1 MMVNN
6 ICLLAVLLS
15 YAISIINAKN
25 SSCRKPEINQA
36 RKWKSQ
42 AKNVQKITESLD
54 KAEQNKEVFI
64 SFGNLLGKL
73 TNNGT
78 YNCTQ
83 ETKEANKFLSD
94 CQTTAKASCRQ
105 EGLDLAMIKTNAI
118 ACESNVTCTNLP
130 ANCNLKS
137 TLDELKKLRD
147 EKCMNKD
154 FTGSFKACMDLVK
167 GKLGALISACLEVY
181 CPDYE
186 YEYDYEYTDY

>member
-1 MMVNN
+1 MMKIVG
-6 ICLLAVLLS
+6 LLS
-15 YAISIINAKN
+15 VLVSCAISIANAKT
-25 SSCRKPEINQA
+25 SSCRKPEINLA

-42 AKNVQKITESLD
+42 AKNVQKLIESLG
-54 KAEQNKEVFI
+54 KAEQNKEVFK

-83 ETKEANKFLSD
+83 ETKDANKFLSD
-94 CQTTAKASCRQ
+94 CQTTAKASCQ
-105 EGLDLAMIKTNAI
+105 KDGLDLAMIKTNAI
-118 ACESNVTCTNLP
+118 ACESSVTCRNLP
-130 ANCNLKS
+130 ANCNLQS

-154 FTGSFKACMDLVK
+154 FAGSFKACMDLVK

-186 YEYDYEYTDY
+186 YEYEYEYTDY